1 MEEATRFGILN
12 VESDDKV
19 YEFEEKPP
27 QPKSNLASMGIYVF
41 TWSKLRKYLIDDEA
55 DPNSSNDFGKNIIPN
70 MLNAGEKLMAY
81 RFAGYWKDVGTID
94 SLWDANMDLLAGS
107 SSGLDMYDDSWPIYA
122 RTPIRPPHVTGPE
135 AVISHSMIT
144 GGGQVDGSVAN
155 SVLFNS
161 VTVEQG
167 ADIQYSILM
176 PGATVKE
183 GAKVYYSIVAENAT
197 VESGATVGAAP
208 DGSDSWGIAVVA
220 GGVTVGERA
229 TVLPNAMIREDVK
242 GGEQA

>member
-41 TWSKLRKYLIDDEA
+41 TWSKLRKYLIDDET

-94 SLWDANMDLLAGS
+94 SLWDANMDLLS
-107 SSGLDMYDDSWPIYA
+107 RNSGLDMYDDSWPIYA
-122 RTPIRPPHVTGPE
+122 RTPVKPPHVTGPDG
-135 AVISHSMIT
+135 VISHSLVT
-144 GGGQVDGSVAN
+144 GGSQVDGSVAN

-176 PGATVKE
+176 PGATVKA
-183 GAKVYYSIVAENAT
+183 GAKVYYSIVAEKAT
-197 VESGATVGAAP
+197 IEAGATVGSAP
-208 DGSDSWGIAVVA
+208 DGSEDWGIAVVA
-220 GGVTVGERA
+220 SGVNIGAGA
-229 TVLPNAMIREDVK
+229 TVSPKAMIREDVK
-242 GGEQA
+242 GGERA